1 MTSNITD
8 IKIMIMLYAVITW
21 FYLHM
26 IKYESLYA
34 YQFFHMFWG
43 SYENVKL
50 IYIWIFMHHDLHNYY
65 ISIYMYMYSIMNVC
79 QNVIDFLIRSVTN
92 KDIM

>member
-1 MTSNITD
+1 M
-8 IKIMIMLYAVITW
+8 IKHLLLSEAVIHDIQHYRYKNHDYAIRSNYMILLT
-21 FYLHM
+21 L

-50 IYIWIFMHHDLHNYY
+50 IYIWIFMLHDLHNYY
-65 ISIYMYMYSIMNVC
+65 ISIYMYIYSIYEC
-79 QNVIDFLIRSVTN
+79 LSKCD
-92 KDIM
+92 

>member
-1 MTSNITD
+1 MIKHLSLSEAVIHDTNITD
-8 IKIMIMLYAVITW
+8 IKITIMLYAVITW

-34 YQFFHMFWG
+34 YQFFHIFYG

-50 IYIWIFMHHDLHNYY
+50 IYIWIFMLHDLHNYY
-65 ISIYMYMYSIMNVC
+65 ISIYMYIYSIYEC
-79 QNVIDFLIRSVTN
+79 LSKCD
-92 KDIM
+92 

>member
-1 MTSNITD
+1 M
-8 IKIMIMLYAVITW
+8 IKHLLLSKAVIHDIQHYRYKNYDYAIRSNYM

-50 IYIWIFMHHDLHNYY
+50 IYIWIFMLHDLHNYY
-65 ISIYMYMYSIMNVC
+65 ISIYMYIYSIYEC
-79 QNVIDFLIRSVTN
+79 LSKCD
-92 KDIM
+92 

>member
-50 IYIWIFMHHDLHNYY
+50 IHVYIWIFMLHDLHNYY
-65 ISIYMYMYSIMNVC
+65 ISIYMYIYSIYEC
-79 QNVIDFLIRSVTN
+79 LSKCD
-92 KDIM
+92 